1 MRHWLDRVIETRQD
15 NISPCRSRGYQS
27 RPGSRVFINVV
38 KRKWMVGSLKDG
50 ICGGVAGGGIDRGVW
65 ILVCHVSR
73 HDDCRGMVAR
83 GVVLE
88 VLCRG
93 TFTMSIVVYE
103 ALRGAINGCRRTRVL
118 IDPARSKFVLVGYLL
133 RSVAFDSEVSTV
145 LSLVCMF
152 GER

>member
-1 MRHWLDRVIETRQD
+1 
-15 NISPCRSRGYQS
+15 
-27 RPGSRVFINVV
+27 
-38 KRKWMVGSLKDG
+38 MVGSLKDG

-73 HDDCRGMVAR
+73 HGNCRGMVAR

-103 ALRGAINGCRRTRVL
+103 ALRGAVNGCRRTRVL
-118 IDPARSKFVLVGYLL
+118 IDPAGSKFLLVGYLL
-133 RSVAFDSEVSTV
+133 RLVAFDSEVSTV